1 MFVLLLILSGGNI
14 AFLREEGGTRSVTEG
29 ARVTLACTDFIVTR
43 SPSPD
48 FVGSSLPE
56 GAFGL
61 RTPKVRLLFLTSTAF
76 VDTKAK
82 QTQATVEK
90 QEICSIEKILEDG
103 IIILQFREVETMNIG
118 NNIKQLRQKNNLTQ
132 DQVAEKVGVSYQ
144 AVSKWEN
151 NANTPDIALLP
162 QIANLFGVS
171 IDALF
176 SDDLTACSELQS
188 FMKDDNVIRVVQMR
202 GTKVL
207 KVSSTFSPDEP
218 PIEIAFPHD
227 CNDRT
232 QYFKVEIYGHV
243 ISDSSI
249 NGDVVCHQTVKSS
262 TINGDVKTEGN
273 IDVHELNAQK
283 VICNNITDC
292 YKLQA
297 KTIECVGNVVSA
309 NVTCDQIIY
318 KK

>member
-1 MFVLLLILSGGNI
+1 
-14 AFLREEGGTRSVTEG
+14 
-29 ARVTLACTDFIVTR
+29 
-43 SPSPD
+43 
-48 FVGSSLPE
+48 
-56 GAFGL
+56 
-61 RTPKVRLLFLTSTAF
+61 
-76 VDTKAK
+76 
-82 QTQATVEK
+82 
-90 QEICSIEKILEDG
+90 
-103 IIILQFREVETMNIG
+103 MNIG

-132 DQVAEKVGVSYQ
+132 DQVAEKLGVSYQ

-176 SDDLTACSELQS
+176 SDDLAACSELQS

-207 KVSSTFSPDEP
+207 KVSSSFSLDEP

-232 QYFKVEIYGHV
+232 QYFKVEVYGHV

-262 TINGDVKTEGN
+262 TINGDVKSEGN

-283 VICNNITDC
+283 VTCNNITDC

-297 KTIECVGNVVSA
+297 KTIECAGNIASA
-309 NVTCDQIIY
+309 NLTCNQIIY

>member
-1 MFVLLLILSGGNI
+1 MINIGKNIKSLRHSSG
-14 AFLREEGGTRSVTEG
+14 F
-29 ARVTLACTDFIVTR
+29 
-43 SPSPD
+43 
-48 FVGSSLPE
+48 
-56 GAFGL
+56 
-61 RTPKVRLLFLTSTAF
+61 
-76 VDTKAK
+76 
-82 QTQATVEK
+82 TQAYLAE
-90 QEICSIEKILEDG
+90 SLG
-103 IIILQFREVETMNIG
+103 ISV
-118 NNIKQLRQKNNLTQ
+118 
-132 DQVAEKVGVSYQ
+132 Q

-151 NANTPDIALLP
+151 GTSLPDIMLLP
-162 QIANLFGVS
+162 EIARVFGVS

-227 CNDRT
+227 CNDST

-249 NGDVVCHQTVKSS
+249 NGDVVCHQTIKCA
-262 TINGDVKTEGN
+262 TINGDVKSEGN
-273 IDVHELNAQK
+273 IDVKELNAQK

-297 KTIECVGNVVSA
+297 KTIECAGNVASA
-309 NVTCDQIIY
+309 NLTCDQIIY

>member
-1 MFVLLLILSGGNI
+1 
-14 AFLREEGGTRSVTEG
+14 
-29 ARVTLACTDFIVTR
+29 
-43 SPSPD
+43 
-48 FVGSSLPE
+48 
-56 GAFGL
+56 
-61 RTPKVRLLFLTSTAF
+61 
-76 VDTKAK
+76 
-82 QTQATVEK
+82 
-90 QEICSIEKILEDG
+90 
-103 IIILQFREVETMNIG
+103 MNIG

-132 DQVAEKVGVSYQ
+132 DQVAEKLGISYQ

-176 SDDLTACSELQS
+176 SDDLTASSELQS

-207 KVSSTFSPDEP
+207 KVSSAFSPDEP

-249 NGDVVCHQTVKSS
+249 NGDVICHQTVMSS
-262 TINGDVKTEGN
+262 TINGDVKSEGN
-273 IDVHELNAQK
+273 IDVKELNAQK

-297 KTIECVGNVVSA
+297 KTIECAGNVVSA
-309 NVTCDQIIY
+309 NLTCDQIIY